1 MKVHGI
7 IHQFPKEI
15 KTVIFVFIIVLS
27 VGFYGGL
34 SFVGNTTSMRV
45 SGIESHY
52 LGNEEDESAKVMKF
66 KKSKREI
73 LTIVHNH
80 ILSMSVIFLLL
91 SLILST
97 TSINK
102 KLKYFLMV
110 EPFVSIILTFGGIYL
125 MWTGISWF
133 KYIVIISGFFMVLS
147 FVLGTFI
154 IVYELLFLKKKNN
167 SVDFIK
173 KV

>member
-1 MKVHGI
+1 MKVHGL

-15 KTVIFVFIIVLS
+15 KSMIFIFVIVLS

-34 SFVGNTTSMRV
+34 SFVNSTTSMQP
-45 SGIESHY
+45 SGVESHY
-52 LGNEEDESAKVMKF
+52 LGNENDEDAEVMKF
-66 KKSKREI
+66 KKNKREI

-80 ILSMSVIFLLL
+80 ILSLSVIFFLL

-110 EPFVSIILTFGGIYL
+110 EPFLSVILTFGGIYFL
-125 MWTGISWF
+125 WSGLLWF
-133 KYIVIISGFFMVLS
+133 KYIIIFSGVLMTLS
-147 FVLGTFI
+147 FVVATGSIL
-154 IVYELLFLKKKNN
+154 YQLLFSK
-167 SVDFIK
+167 S
-173 KV
+173 

>member
-1 MKVHGI
+1 MQVHGL

-15 KTVIFVFIIVLS
+15 KTMIFIFVIVLS

-34 SFVGNTTSMRV
+34 GFVNNTTSMQP
-45 SGIESHY
+45 SGVETHY
-52 LGNEEDESAKVMKF
+52 LGNENDEEADVMKF
-66 KKSKREI
+66 KKNKREI

-80 ILSMSVIFLLL
+80 ILSLSVIFFLL

-110 EPFVSIILTFGGIYL
+110 EPFLSVLLTFGGIYFL
-125 MWTGISWF
+125 WSGLLWF
-133 KYIVIISGFFMVLS
+133 KYIIIFSGVLMTLS
-147 FVLGTFI
+147 FVIATASIL
-154 IVYELLFLKKKNN
+154 YQLLFSK
-167 SVDFIK
+167 S
-173 KV
+173 

>member
-1 MKVHGI
+1 MKVHGL

-15 KTVIFVFIIVLS
+15 KSMIFIFVIVLS

-34 SFVGNTTSMRV
+34 SFVNNTTSMQP
-45 SGIESHY
+45 SGVESHY
-52 LGNEEDESAKVMKF
+52 LGNENDEEAEVMKF
-66 KKSKREI
+66 KKNKREI

-80 ILSMSVIFLLL
+80 ILSLSVIFFLL

-110 EPFVSIILTFGGIYL
+110 EPFLSVILTFGGIYFL
-125 MWTGISWF
+125 WSGILWF
-133 KYIVIISGFFMVLS
+133 KYIIIFSGVLMTLS
-147 FVLGTFI
+147 FVLATGS
-154 IVYELLFLKKKNN
+154 IVYQLLFSK
-167 SVDFIK
+167 S
-173 KV
+173 

>member
-1 MKVHGI
+1 MQVHGL

-15 KTVIFVFIIVLS
+15 KSLIFIFTIVLS
-27 VGFYGGL
+27 IGFYGGL
-34 SFVGNTTSMRV
+34 SFVNNTTSMQT

-52 LGNEEDESAKVMKF
+52 LGNENDEDAEVMKF
-66 KKSKREI
+66 KKNKREI

-80 ILSMSVIFLLL
+80 ILSLSVIFFLL

-110 EPFVSIILTFGGIYL
+110 EPFLSVLLTFGGIYFL
-125 MWTGISWF
+125 WSGILWF
-133 KYIVIISGFFMVLS
+133 KYVIIISGIFMTLS
-147 FVLGTFI
+147 FVLATFSI
-154 IVYELLFLKKKNN
+154 LYQLLFSK
-167 SVDFIK
+167 S
-173 KV
+173 